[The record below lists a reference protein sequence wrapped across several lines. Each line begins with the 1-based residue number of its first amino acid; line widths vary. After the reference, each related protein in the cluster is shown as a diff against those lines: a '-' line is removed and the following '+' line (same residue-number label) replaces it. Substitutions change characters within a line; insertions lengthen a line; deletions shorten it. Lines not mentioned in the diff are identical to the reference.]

1 MSIKQKFESI
11 DQSQLSENQK
21 EILEYWSHRLREQT
35 GISNQPE
42 PNKWLSV

>member
-1 MSIKQKFESI
+1 MIFAHFAYVDQKPW
-11 DQSQLSENQK
+11 SENQK